1 MQDNSATGTRTRVAR
16 VRAEYP
22 NQLDYSG
29 FENIATRKHH
39 GRQQRASIAPVTTRK
54 HHFGQQHESITLVSN
69 TQASRLSTTRKHH
82 ARQQR
87 LVDLS
92 QLSPNT
98 KSLRTFVYL
107 NYELHF
113 IFSKT

>member
-1 MQDNSATGTRTRVAR
+1 
-16 VRAEYP
+16 
-22 NQLDYSG
+22 
-29 FENIATRKHH
+29 
-39 GRQQRASIAPVTTRK
+39 
-54 HHFGQQHESITLVSN
+54 
-69 TQASRLSTTRKHH
+69 LSTTRKHH

-92 QLSPNT
+92 QLSPNA